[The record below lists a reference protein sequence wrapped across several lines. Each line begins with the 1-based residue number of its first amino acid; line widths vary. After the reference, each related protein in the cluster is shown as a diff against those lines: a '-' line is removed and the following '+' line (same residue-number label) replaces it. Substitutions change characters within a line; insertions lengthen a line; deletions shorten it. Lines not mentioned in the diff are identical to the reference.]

1 MFTGQ
6 VNCLTLKG
14 TKMTL
19 YQSTV
24 SVYLQIIPSILR
36 CFEKGRKF
44 CVERGL
50 DREGF
55 VDARLYDDMLPLHFH
70 IIALLHF
77 SEGALNAAREGV
89 IGGPDM
95 TLNFN
100 YDELENHLKQ
110 ALGRLEKLNP
120 DDVNNLAG
128 GEVIFE
134 YNQMILPFSTEDFF
148 RTYASPHFYFRAT
161 ILYSILRSKG
171 VPLGIADYIGRV
183 KTTPSSRFSAEV
195 HQHTGDQYLEFLE
208 QLAGPQV
215 ENL

>member
-1 MFTGQ
+1 M
-6 VNCLTLKG
+6 
-14 TKMTL
+14 ML

-24 SVYLQIIPSILR
+24 SIYLQIIPSILR
-36 CFEKGRKF
+36 CLDKGRKF
-44 CVERGL
+44 CAEKGI

-70 IIALLHF
+70 IIALVHF

-100 YDELENHLKQ
+100 YDELENHLEN

-120 DDVNNLAG
+120 DDVNTLAG
-128 GEVIFE
+128 GEVVFE

-148 RTYASPHFYFRAT
+148 CTYASPHFYFRAT
-161 ILYSILRSKG
+161 IIYSILRSKG

-183 KTTPSSRFSAEV
+183 KTTPSSRFSAAV

>member
-1 MFTGQ
+1 MFTGP

-24 SVYLQIIPSILR
+24 GVYLQIIPSIMR
-36 CFEKGRKF
+36 CFNKGRKF
-44 CVERGL
+44 CAEKGL
-50 DREGF
+50 DKEGL

-70 IIALLHF
+70 IIALVHF

-100 YDELENHLKQ
+100 YDELENHLEQ
-110 ALGRLEKLNP
+110 AFGRLEKLNP

-128 GEVIFE
+128 GEVVFE

-148 RTYASPHFYFRAT
+148 CTYASPHFYFRAT
-161 ILYSILRSKG
+161 IVYAILRSKG

-183 KTTPSSRFSAEV
+183 TTTPSSRFSAEV
-195 HQHTGDQYLEFLE
+195 HQHTGNQYLEFLE